1 MKVFEALLKI
11 AKTIFILAA
20 AFAVTMIGFSILDNL
35 L

>member
-1 MKVFEALLKI
+1 MKVFEVMLKI
-11 AKTIFILAA
+11 AKTIFMLAA

>member
-1 MKVFEALLKI
+1 MKIFEALLKI

-20 AFAVTMIGFSILDNL
+20 AFAVSMIGISILDNL

>member
-1 MKVFEALLKI
+1 MKAFEVLLKI

-20 AFAVTMIGFSILDNL
+20 AFAVTMIGFSILYNL

>member
-1 MKVFEALLKI
+1 MKFFEGLLKI
-11 AKTIFILAA
+11 AKTIFMLAA

>member
-1 MKVFEALLKI
+1 MKFFEVLLKI
-11 AKTIFILAA
+11 AKIIFIIAA